1 MANIVTFNRRIL
13 LIVLGTIAQA
23 AVPWLAAMLVL
34 WLGLRLLGGL
44 DNPGLHTAVIVLGV
58 ACVFFVR
65 VPRALNMNA
74 SWTRLPIAANVV
86 VHWMWILAIVGV
98 VHVVSDVLDPVP
110 GRVFLFWAAGTP
122 LAVIATEVF
131 VRRVMSLVLSRTVS
145 PRNAVIAGFSK
156 SSASL
161 AKRLTSNQELFINFL
176 GYFDD
181 RSPERLD
188 LGDDTKLLGG
198 LADLP
203 AFVASRGVDVV
214 LVALPIRHLK
224 RVMYMMEALH
234 DTTVSIYYVP
244 DVFVF
249 DLIQSRATEI
259 DGVPVVAMRETPFHG
274 YRMIAKRALDIV
286 VAFTMIIVLAPVV
299 LVAAVLIK
307 WSSPGP
313 VIFKQRRYGLDGDEI
328 YVYKL
333 RTMRVAENGS
343 DIAQATRA
351 DPRVTPIGRFLRRSS
366 MDELPQLFNV
376 LQGKM
381 SLVGPRPHAV
391 AHNEQYRRLIKG
403 YMVRHKALPGITG
416 LAQVSGCRGETE
428 QLEEMERRV
437 RFDLEYLR
445 SWSLFL
451 DLQILLLTV
460 VKVWRDDK
468 AY

>member
-13 LIVLGTIAQA
+13 WIVLGTITQA

-34 WLGLRLLGGL
+34 WLGLRLIGGL
-44 DNPGLHTAVIVLGV
+44 DSPGLSTAVVVLGV

-86 VHWMWILAIVGV
+86 VHWMWILTIVAA
-98 VHVVSDVLDPVP
+98 VHLVSDVLDPVP

-122 LAVIATEVF
+122 LAVIATEVV
-131 VRRVMSLVLSRTVS
+131 VRRVMHLVLSRTVS
-145 PRNAVIAGFSK
+145 PRTAVIAGFSK
-156 SSASL
+156 SSESL

-188 LGDDTKLLGG
+188 LGVDTKLLGG

-224 RVMYMMEALH
+224 RVMYMMDALH

-249 DLIQSRATEI
+249 DLIQSRASDI

-274 YRMIAKRALDIV
+274 YRMIAKRAMDIV
-286 VAFTMIIVLAPVV
+286 VAFTMMIVLAPVV

-333 RTMRVAENGS
+333 RTMRVVENGG

>member
-13 LIVLGTIAQA
+13 WIVLGTVAQA
-23 AVPWLAAMLVL
+23 AIPWLAAMAVL

-44 DNPGLHTAVIVLGV
+44 DNPGLPSAVIVLGV

-74 SWTRLPIAANVV
+74 SWTRLPIAANVA
-86 VHWMWILAIVGV
+86 VHWLWILAIVSA
-98 VHVVSDVLDPVP
+98 VHAVSYILDPVP
-110 GRVFLFWAAGTP
+110 GRVLLFWAVGTP
-122 LAVIATEVF
+122 LAVIATEVV
-131 VRRVMSLVLSRTVS
+131 VRRVMSLVLTRTVD
-145 PRNAVIAGFSK
+145 PRTAVIAGFSK

-188 LGDDTKLLGG
+188 LGEDVKLLGG

-203 AFVASRGVDVV
+203 DFVVSRGVDVV

-249 DLIQSRATEI
+249 DLIQSRATDI

-274 YRMIAKRALDIV
+274 YQMIAKRAMDIV
-286 VAFTMIIVLAPVV
+286 IAVAMIIVLAPVV
-299 LVAAVLIK
+299 ALAAVLIK
-307 WSSPGP
+307 LSSPGP

-333 RTMRVAENGS
+333 RTMRVVENGGEM
-343 DIAQATRA
+343 AQATKG
-351 DPRVTPIGRFLRRSS
+351 DSRVTPIGRFLRRTS

-391 AHNEQYRRLIKG
+391 AHNEQYRKLIKG

-416 LAQVSGCRGETE
+416 LAQVSGCRGETAK
-428 QLEEMERRV
+428 LEEMERRV
-437 RFDLEYLR
+437 SFDLDYLR
-445 SWSLFL
+445 SWSLIL